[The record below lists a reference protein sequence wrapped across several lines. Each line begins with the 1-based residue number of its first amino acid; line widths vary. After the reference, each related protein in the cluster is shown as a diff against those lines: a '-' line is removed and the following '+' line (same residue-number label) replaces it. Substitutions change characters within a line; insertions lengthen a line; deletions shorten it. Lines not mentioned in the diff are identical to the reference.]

1 MSESLK
7 LFGPEQPKARS
18 RKTGNRAE
26 QISFSVLDGLAQA
39 YKTPLTAIL
48 AASAGLTEMGRLSET
63 QTDLVALIEDQA
75 HVLNNLTSRLLATA
89 RLDAKEVEI
98 HPRPVGVEP
107 IIDDAVAAFRPR
119 LANRKLVI
127 KLENDGIVLRCDRQ
141 LILMLLSQYIDN
153 ACKYSAPGTPI
164 TIQAIEKDSSV
175 IFSVHNFG
183 PAIPKVDCDNIF
195 DHYSLPSSF
204 IGRTASKGFGLSVA
218 KRIASFHGG
227 NVWVISTET
236 AGTAFFAA
244 IPTAP
249 QRRYSR

>member
-1 MSESLK
+1 MPESLE
-7 LFGPEQPKARS
+7 LFGRAQPKARS
-18 RKTGNRAE
+18 GRTKNRAE
-26 QISFSVLDGLAQA
+26 QTSFSVLDGLAQA

-48 AASAGLTEMGRLSET
+48 AASAGLAEIGRLSET
-63 QTDLVALIEDQA
+63 QADLVALIDDQA
-75 HVLNNLTSRLLATA
+75 HVLSNLTSRLLATA
-89 RLDAKEVEI
+89 RLDAKEIEI

-127 KLENDGIVLRCDRQ
+127 HLENDSLVLRCDRQ

-153 ACKYSAPGTPI
+153 ACKHSAPGTPI
-164 TIQAIEKDSSV
+164 TIQAVEKDFRV

-183 PAIPKVDCDNIF
+183 PAIPEADCDGIF

-204 IGRTASKGFGLSVA
+204 IGRAANRGFGLSVA

-236 AGTAFFAA
+236 EGTAFFAA
-244 IPTAP
+244 IPTAL